1 MHEFFKLNLPVAV
14 LVHLLY
20 NLVDLLFRH
29 AGLSAQHLLDFFRG
43 NRTVAVFI
51 EKFERLLQLFI
62 RDHGFLIHRRHDEL
76 GVVDCAVSINVDFCE
91 NFVNFFLG
99 NRNAGRVLV
108 TFEDFFLGKLP
119 VAIFVNLLEN
129 LLQIFSFLLGC
140 QL

>member
-76 GVVDCAVSINVDFCE
+76 GVVDRTVAVDVDFSK
-91 NFVNFFLG
+91 NFVDFLFG
-99 NRNAGRVLV
+99 NRYSGRVLV
-108 TFEDFFLGKLP
+108 AFEDFFLRKLP
-119 VAIFVNLLEN
+119 VAILVNLLKN